1 MCGGESARRRM
12 SGERLGRSHGPEY
25 KGLMFHISHFELH
38 SDGKREYLKGF
49 KSESDMP
56 RFIFLERLF

>member
-1 MCGGESARRRM
+1 MKSVTYDEVFLSIKGCVGGESARRRM

-25 KGLMFHISHFELH
+25 KGLMFHVSHFELH

-49 KSESDMP
+49 K
-56 RFIFLERLF
+56 